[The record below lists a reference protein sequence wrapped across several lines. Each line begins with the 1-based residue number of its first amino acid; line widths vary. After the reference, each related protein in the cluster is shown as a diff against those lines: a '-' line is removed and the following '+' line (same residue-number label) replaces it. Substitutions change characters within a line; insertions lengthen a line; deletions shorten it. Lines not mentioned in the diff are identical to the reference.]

1 MESHSP
7 TYKPAYGDLVR
18 DVCDLNLEDAVAL
31 RNLLNTRIPM
41 LVAEA
46 EWVRQQTCAHPRGRV
61 ERSGN
66 WSDFYC
72 PDCHMRVNESEY
84 RSRGA
89 K

>member
-1 MESHSP
+1 MTDTELLDAILEKSLEFKR
-7 TYKPAYGDLVR
+7 TLR
-18 DVCDLNLEDAVAL
+18 DWLTDRIRLEA
-31 RNLLNTRIPM
+31 
-41 LVAEA
+41 AEA
-46 EWVRQQTCAHPRGRV
+46 EWARQQACPHPRGRV